1 MTSVTYSDV
10 LQVAR
15 QLPLGEQA
23 AIAEELLR
31 NLRTALRGNAAQPVT
46 EELSPLTGMSAEE
59 LETLAAAVVAPGHQ
73 QRLQELL
80 EKNRRGSLAAQETVA
95 LDTLLAEADRVAL
108 LKARARYTLD
118 KGV

>member
-15 QLPLGEQA
+15 QLPLSEQA

-46 EELSPLTGMSAEE
+46 DELSPLTGMSAEE
-59 LETLAAAVVAPGHQ
+59 LEALAAAVVTPGHQ

-80 EKNRRGSLAAQETVA
+80 EKNRRVA
-95 LDTLLAEADRVAL
+95 LDALLAEADRVAL
-108 LKARARYTLD
+108 LKARARYTLEASGLRSE
-118 KGV
+118 KGA